1 MADGS
6 RRRSISFKT
15 SKFRKH
21 ELGRFFDSALIWGCV
36 PGERRLTGEFVAVV
50 VVHPPG
56 MRFEGLNVV
65 VTGAGKGMGSLIS
78 LALAREGANVVVAY
92 NRSEAGAKEVSE
104 QIVAM
109 GRRATPS
116 RIDVT
121 SWAQVKDATKKL
133 WSEFG
138 PIDILVNNAGDT
150 ADKQMSW
157 RDITEESI
165 DHTIAVDLKGPL
177 FMMHEIGQ
185 RMYQRKKGV
194 IVNVGSHVIVLGSPR
209 APQYAAAKSALIGL
223 SKSYAL
229 AFAPWVRVNTAC
241 PGYVESEMLKKRKDW
256 TPERRTYVLDHP
268 PLRRI
273 ARPDQVVPMILFLAS
288 DDSVNMT
295 GNIIVADGGY
305 TMPGA

>member
-1 MADGS
+1 MS
-6 RRRSISFKT
+6 
-15 SKFRKH
+15 
-21 ELGRFFDSALIWGCV
+21 WGTL
-36 PGERRLTGEFVAVV
+36 PGEERPAGEIETIVRE
-50 VVHPPG
+50 HPPA
-56 MRFEGLNVV
+56 MRFEGLNAI
-65 VTGAGKGMGSLIS
+65 VTGAGKGMGRLIS
-78 LALAREGANVVVAY
+78 MALAREGANVVVAY
-92 NRSEAGAKEVSE
+92 NKSEAGAKEVSE

-109 GRRATPS
+109 GRKSIPAK
-116 RIDVT
+116 IDVT
-121 SWAQVKDATKKL
+121 SWSQVKEATEKL
-133 WSEFG
+133 WNEFG
-138 PIDILVNNAGDT
+138 PTDVLVNNAGDT
-150 ADKQMSW
+150 ADRQMSW
-157 RDITEESI
+157 REITEESI

-185 RMYQRKKGV
+185 RMYQRKRGV

-209 APQYAAAKSALIGL
+209 APQYAAAKSALVGL

-256 TPERRTYVLDHP
+256 TPERRKYILDHT

-273 ARPDQVVPMILFLAS
+273 AKPDQVVPMILFLAS
-288 DDSVNMT
+288 GDSVNMT